1 MSTTWVLAASRSQ
14 ARFFCADTPSDALAE
29 VEQLLHEEGRLHEGD
44 LVSDGPGISS
54 GVAGRGGNQ
63 MERDETARR
72 QESEHFARQ
81 ICKVLDEALQQK
93 RFDQLYLLCEPGLL
107 GLIRPLLS
115 PAIKQHLKSEVQ
127 KNLVAHSAEE
137 IRAALP
143 QYL

>member
-1 MSTTWVLAASRSQ
+1 MSTTWILAASRSQ
-14 ARFFCADTPSDALAE
+14 ARVFSADTPSADLAE
-29 VEQLLHEEGRLHEGD
+29 IEQLQHEEGRLHEGD

-63 MERDETARR
+63 MQRDETARR
-72 QESEHFARQ
+72 QESELFARQ
-81 ICKVLDEALQQK
+81 LCDLLDEGLQQK
-93 RFDQLYLLCEPGLL
+93 RFDQLYLLCEPGFL

-115 PAIKQHLKSEVQ
+115 TAVKQHLKSEVQ
-127 KNLVAHSAEE
+127 KNLVARSAQE